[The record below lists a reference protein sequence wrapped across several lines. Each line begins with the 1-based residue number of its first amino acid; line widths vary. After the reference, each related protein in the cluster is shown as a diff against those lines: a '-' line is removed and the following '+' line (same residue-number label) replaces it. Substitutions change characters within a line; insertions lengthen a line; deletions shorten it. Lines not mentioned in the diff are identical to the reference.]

1 MSNIVRVGAYAY
13 QKSQVVALEDAETRA
28 QMGLD
33 ADRWSVVGAD
43 DDSDDSDGSEDAF
56 GADHRHQG
64 DERVLNAG
72 RAM

>member
-13 QKSQVVALEDAETRA
+13 QKPQVVALEDAETRA

-33 ADRWSVVGAD
+33 ADRWSVVEAND
-43 DDSDDSDGSEDAF
+43 ESDGSEDAF